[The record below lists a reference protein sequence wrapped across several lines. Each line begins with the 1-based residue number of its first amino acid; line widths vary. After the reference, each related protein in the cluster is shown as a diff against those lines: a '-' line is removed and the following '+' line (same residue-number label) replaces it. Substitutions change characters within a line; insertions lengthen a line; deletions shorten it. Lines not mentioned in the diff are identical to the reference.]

1 MNYNEQ
7 TDAFLFDLQATIN
20 KFRAEFDLNHAT
32 IIGCIEMIKLDYL
45 TDSGDVDFKADDQN
59 DALDDDETSDF

>member
-7 TDAFLFDLQATIN
+7 TDALLFDLQATIN

-32 IIGCIEMIKLDYL
+32 IVGCIEMVKLDYL
-45 TDSGDVDFKADDQN
+45 TDSGDVDFKADDRDEDEDHG
-59 DALDDDETSDF
+59 DAF